1 MKNFKEQLA
10 LISKTLSGLSK
21 QVEKITRQIGKT
33 ASPAGR
39 TAKPGRKPSK
49 KAPAKRSALKR
60 TDTVLESVYTAVTR
74 SRSGMSITQLQRKTD
89 LGPRQLSNALYKLTK
104 KGLVHTQSRGVYVK
118 S

>member
-1 MKNFKEQLA
+1 MKNLQEQLA
-10 LISKTLSGLSK
+10 LISKTLSGLAK

-49 KAPAKRSALKR
+49 KAPAKRAALKR
-60 TDTVLESVYTAVTR
+60 TDTVLESVYTAITR
-74 SRSGMSITQLQRKTD
+74 SRSGMSIAQLQRKTD

>member
-1 MKNFKEQLA
+1 MKNLKEELA
-10 LISKTLSGLSK
+10 RISKTLSGLSK
-21 QVEKITRQIGKT
+21 QVDKITKQIGKA

-39 TAKPGRKPSK
+39 KVKPGRKPSK
-49 KAPAKRSALKR
+49 KAPVKRAGLKR
-60 TDTVLESVYTAVTR
+60 TDTVLESVYTAISR
-74 SRSGMSITQLQRKTD
+74 SRSGLGIAQLQRKTD

>member
-10 LISKTLSGLSK
+10 WISKTLSGLSK
-21 QVEKITRQIGKT
+21 QVDKITQQIGRA

-39 TAKPGRKPSK
+39 KGKPGRKPSK
-49 KAPAKRSALKR
+49 KASVKRAGLKR
-60 TDTVLESVYTAVTR
+60 ADTVLESVYTVITR
-74 SRSGMSITQLQRKTD
+74 SRSGLSIAQLQRKTD